1 MPALPVNQCHMG
13 YPRLAAF
20 LDSDESFM
28 VYRRFGY
35 IQARL
40 LLEKQDDLQKLE
52 KKLDEYDDSVKQNLP
67 KNLRMRDLKPADAE
81 PRQRILDEL
90 EGKFLQYG
98 ESGRVHIQIWFVSK

>member
-1 MPALPVNQCHMG
+1 VTKCPEG

-35 IQARL
+35 VQARL

-52 KKLDEYDDSVKQNLP
+52 RKLDEYDEALGRKRANFL
-67 KNLRMRDLKPADAE
+67 KTRDLKPEDAN
-81 PRQRILDEL
+81 PRQKILDEL
-90 EGKFLQYG
+90 EMKFTQYG
-98 ESGRVHIQIWFVSK
+98 KTLWKHL

>member
-1 MPALPVNQCHMG
+1 MG

-20 LDSDESFM
+20 LDSDENFM

-52 KKLDEYDDSVKQNLP
+52 KKLDEYDENVEQTQA
-67 KNLRMRDLKPADAE
+67 KNSRMRDLKPADAA
-81 PRQRILDEL
+81 PRQKILDEL
-90 EGKFLQYG
+90 EIKFLQYG
-98 ESGRVHIQIWFVSK
+98 ELKECPVIECLA